1 MVLKVLGSGSS
12 GNCYILENGKE
23 ALIIEAGI
31 SFAEVKKAL
40 DFNVK
45 KICGVILSH
54 EHMDH
59 ARYMKD
65 YLKAGIPVYSAFQ
78 TQTALE
84 SITGELTK
92 AIVPLKK
99 IQIGSFKVIP
109 FNVPHDA
116 EIECYGYLIEHEE
129 MGKMLFLTDLEYC
142 RYNFSKQNVN
152 HILVEANYSES
163 SMDNEAVNLEHV
175 LKGHAS
181 LQTALNFISTNDN
194 PALRNV
200 VLIHLSDKNG
210 NPVEFLQKTKETVK
224 YGADCYIAEKG
235 LEVKLDLCPF

>member
-12 GNCYILENGKE
+12 GNCYILENEKE

-45 KICGVILSH
+45 KICGVIISH

-59 ARYMKD
+59 ARYIKD
-65 YLKAGIPVYSAFQ
+65 YLKAGILVYSAFQ

-84 SITGELTK
+84 IITGELTK
-92 AIVPLKK
+92 AIIPLKK
-99 IQIGSFKVIP
+99 IQIGSFTVVP
-109 FNVPHDA
+109 FNVPHDTA
-116 EIECYGYLIEHEE
+116 VECYGYLIQHKD
-129 MGKMLFLTDLEYC
+129 MGKMVFLTDLEYC
-142 RYNFSKQNVN
+142 KYNFSKQNVN
-152 HILVEANYSES
+152 HILVEANYSKDS
-163 SMDNEAVNLEHV
+163 VNNEAVNLEHV
-175 LKGHAS
+175 LRGHMS
-181 LQTALNFISTNDN
+181 LQTALDLISTNDN

-210 NPVEFLQKTKETVK
+210 NPVEFLQKTIETVK
-224 YGADCYIAEKG
+224 YETDCYIAEKG
-235 LEVKLDLCPF
+235 LEINLDLCPF